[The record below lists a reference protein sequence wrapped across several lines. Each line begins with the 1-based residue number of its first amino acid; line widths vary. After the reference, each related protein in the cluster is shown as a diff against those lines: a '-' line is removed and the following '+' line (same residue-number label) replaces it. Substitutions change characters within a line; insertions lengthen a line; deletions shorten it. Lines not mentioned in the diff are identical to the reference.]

1 MSGDCNYGCS
11 ICSYCC
17 VAFSMFFIIPSAVIF
32 AVTTH
37 RELYVVA
44 RWNESIISK
53 PWSPQL
59 IPFDPLGCPRYEP
72 FSSQPFLTYFEA
84 LAPENSSISVTL
96 KDDISTAHVIG
107 SCDVNANDV
116 CRIPFGS
123 LENVFPYIILK
134 SPDVADEVVQW
145 GCSYFNLPFLLSAI
159 ILSCCVSVCLVCCC
173 NACLCCTLYCCCKP
187 TEQQHPQQQQQ
198 QQQQQKRQP
207 QRKRQQRQ
215 QLRPKYNT
223 LPTELETHGDTLTQP
238 LLLNVR
244 TETKIENG
252 IAIRKEISTLQKV
265 RPDGRVEMYENV
277 RVFVTDGNDAVVAE
291 GSKGLILN

>member
-1 MSGDCNYGCS
+1 MLVFVWFV
-11 ICSYCC
+11 
-17 VAFSMFFIIPSAVIF
+17 VAMLV
-32 AVTTH
+32 
-37 RELYVVA
+37 YVVHY
-44 RWNESIISK
+44 I
-53 PWSPQL
+53 
-59 IPFDPLGCPRYEP
+59 
-72 FSSQPFLTYFEA
+72 
-84 LAPENSSISVTL
+84 V
-96 KDDISTAHVIG
+96 V
-107 SCDVNANDV
+107 VN
-116 CRIPFGS
+116 
-123 LENVFPYIILK
+123 
-134 SPDVADEVVQW
+134 
-145 GCSYFNLPFLLSAI
+145 
-159 ILSCCVSVCLVCCC
+159 
-173 NACLCCTLYCCCKP
+173 

-252 IAIRKEISTLQKV
+252 IAIRKEISTLQI

-291 GSKGLILN
+291 GTLILN